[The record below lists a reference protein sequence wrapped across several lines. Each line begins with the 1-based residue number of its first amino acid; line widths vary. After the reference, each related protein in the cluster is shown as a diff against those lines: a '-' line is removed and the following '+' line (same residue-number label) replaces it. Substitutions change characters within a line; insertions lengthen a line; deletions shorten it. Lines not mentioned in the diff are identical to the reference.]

1 MMLNLAKAHRYIEN
15 HQSFPEYLSKLHH
28 WDRLST
34 ECVIDLNVK
43 DEEYTTNNQ
52 PFASDKD
59 PTKNVLFDQ
68 TYQSK
73 TFKHLQTKQQI

>member
-1 MMLNLAKAHRYIEN
+1 MLNLAKARRYIEN

-68 TYQSK
+68 TYQPKPSNICK
-73 TFKHLQTKQQI
+73 PKKQI